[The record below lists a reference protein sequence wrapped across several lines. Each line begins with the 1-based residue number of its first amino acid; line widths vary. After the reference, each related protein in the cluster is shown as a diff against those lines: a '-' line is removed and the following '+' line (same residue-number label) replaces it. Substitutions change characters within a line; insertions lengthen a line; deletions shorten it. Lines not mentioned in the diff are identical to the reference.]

1 MMAFLY
7 LAGCYKTMVIDLGGN
22 IDDSYLTIMGALGGL
37 VNGSS
42 RIVWGIVQDKYGF
55 KKIYAGILICQLIV
69 CTTITSVVSNKFVY
83 GIWVLLGYNCLGS
96 HFVLFPTAIV
106 NTFGIRAGS

>member
-42 RIVWGIVQDKYGF
+42 RIIWGLV
-55 KKIYAGILICQLIV
+55 
-69 CTTITSVVSNKFVY
+69 
-83 GIWVLLGYNCLGS
+83 
-96 HFVLFPTAIV
+96 
-106 NTFGIRAGS
+106 